1 MNKYLNMELAIIA
14 FLCSVKRTC
23 MNNIKIGQASF
34 SMLLLSLGLL
44 LSGPEVHSQSSTK
57 NGERISFDANWKFIQ
72 EDVSGAQQIN
82 FKDASW
88 RTLNL
93 PHDWSIEG
101 EYNENNPMGAQCGY
115 LPAGFGWY
123 RKTIT
128 VPQDWKGKHIEIAF
142 DGVFMNSTV
151 WANGKELGTRPYGW
165 ISFAYD
171 ISEIVQESNTITFA
185 VRIDNDK
192 QPSARWYTGSG
203 IYAHTWID
211 IKNKDRIAR
220 DGIFVRTEGDKVL
233 VATEF
238 IKGSKNKNAKL
249 LTSIIDEKGKVV
261 ASTFSKI
268 KKDSEATV
276 NSQLSIN
283 NPNRWSVETP
293 YLYTLKTELLLKNK
307 VVDVVATKFGVRDVA
322 WKAETGMWI
331 NGKNVKLQGVCNHQD
346 AGALGAAVPYKIL
359 RFRIQQLKDMGVNA
373 IRTSHNP
380 QTPEFYDICNELGM
394 LVMDEIFDGWS
405 KKAANDYGAHHFDQW
420 WKQDLTDWIKRDR
433 NHPSI
438 VIYSVGNETNG
449 AIGEDLVA
457 ACNALDP
464 TRPVTSGHSG
474 SEYMNVLGVNGSS
487 EKKGYL
493 ENLEAN
499 QKGKAF
505 IGTENTHTW
514 QVRGYYR
521 TKSWFRDGFPN
532 KNQKPYAI
540 ANLTDDEVFTH
551 DWTEDSNRK
560 NRKQIFNSSY
570 DNATVR
576 VSSRLN
582 IAQLRDIPAYA
593 GSFRWTGHDYIGEAG
608 YVHGGWPFRAFM
620 GGAIDLANFEKDLF
634 YLYQSQWTTAP
645 MVHILPHWTHPKV
658 ALGTEIPVWVYSNCD
673 EVELFYNN
681 TSLGKQKP
689 GKDWESMQCQW
700 LVKWQPGTLKAIGY
714 KNGKQ
719 VSEEIIQ
726 SATAPA
732 KIKLS
737 IDGEPLENKTDD
749 IVQVR
754 VTTTDDKG
762 TFYPYGENRT
772 YFNLIGAGK
781 IKALDNGS
789 PVDVEQHVGPN
800 HRIAFYGLTR
810 AYITTTAPTGDI
822 NLIASCILGE
832 KKSITSNLVSIDTQI
847 MNLRGA
853 PITPEIKVYYTTD
866 GDTPTEQSLRYNGSF
881 KIKPETTVKALIV
894 VDGKPLQVLDETF
907 GQSEGFTWNKPLADN
922 GPIGDQAEDATIKNA
937 KVQSNGENFNGNGYV
952 SMDEKGATIS
962 WYRENDGAA
971 GNADLNIRYSSKIAD
986 AAGTHIQITV
996 NGKVI
1001 QNELFLPNTNTKG
1014 NSWNNVKIPIK
1025 IDRGANTISIETLNN
1040 KGLFIDEITIN

>member
-1 MNKYLNMELAIIA
+1 MLVAYL
-14 FLCSVKRTC
+14 S
-23 MNNIKIGQASF
+23 
-34 SMLLLSLGLL
+34 LLLFS
-44 LSGPEVHSQSSTK
+44 SKSYSQSKTSTRA
-57 NGERISFDANWKFIQ
+57 RINFDADWKFIQ

-82 FKDASW
+82 YKDASW
-88 RTLNL
+88 RILNL

-101 EYNENNPMGAQCGY
+101 AYNENNPMGAQCGY

-123 RKTIT
+123 RKTIN
-128 VPQDWKGKHIEIAF
+128 VPKDWKGKQVEIAF

-185 VRIDNDK
+185 VRVDNDK

-211 IKNKDRIAR
+211 IKNNNHIAR
-220 DGIFVRTEGDKVL
+220 DGLFVRTQGNKVL
-233 VATEF
+233 VETDF
-238 IKGSKNKNAKL
+238 IKDSKFKNATL
-249 LTSIIDEKGKVV
+249 ITSIIDNQGRVV
-261 ASTFSKI
+261 ATTKNSI
-268 KKDSEATV
+268 QKDQKTAVKSEL
-276 NSQLSIN
+276 NIQ

-293 YLYTLKTELLLKNK
+293 YLYTLKTELRLKNK
-307 VVDVVATKFGVRDVA
+307 VVDVVETKFGVRDIE
-322 WKAETGMWI
+322 WKAETGMWL

-359 RFRIQQLKDMGVNA
+359 RFRIQQLKAMGVNA
-373 IRTSHNP
+373 IRTAHNP
-380 QTPEFYDICNELGM
+380 QTPEFYDICDEMGM
-394 LVMDEIFDGWS
+394 LVMDEVFDGWS

-449 AIGEDLVA
+449 AIAKDLVA
-457 ACNALDP
+457 ACNSLDP

-499 QKGKAF
+499 QKGKVF

-514 QVRGYYR
+514 QVRGFYR
-521 TKSWFRDGFPN
+521 TKTWFRDGFPN
-532 KNQKPYAI
+532 KSQKPYAI
-540 ANLTDDEVFTH
+540 GDLTDKEIFTN
-551 DWTEDSNRK
+551 DWIEDANRK

-634 YLYQSQWTTAP
+634 YLYQSQWTTTP
-645 MVHILPHWTHPKV
+645 MVHILPHWTHPKME
-658 ALGTEIPVWVYSNCD
+658 LGTAIPVWVYSNCD
-673 EVELFYNN
+673 EVELFFNN

-689 GKDWESMQCQW
+689 GKEWESMQCQW
-700 LVKWQPGTLKAIGY
+700 MVKWKPGTLKAVGY
-714 KNGKQ
+714 KAGKK
-719 VSEEIIQ
+719 VSEEIVQ

-737 IDGEPLENKTDD
+737 IDGQPLENKTDD

-762 TFYPYGENRT
+762 VFYPYGENRT
-772 YFNLIGAGK
+772 YFTIIGDGK

-800 HRIAFYGLTR
+800 HRKAFYGLTR
-810 AYITTTAPTGDI
+810 AYITSTNPSGDI
-822 NLIASCILGE
+822 NLVASCILGE
-832 KKSITSNLVSIDTQI
+832 KKSITSNKVSIDTQI
-847 MNLRGA
+847 LNLRGNA
-853 PITPEIKVYYTTD
+853 IQPKIELFYTTN
-866 GDTPTEQSLRYNGSF
+866 GEIPTQKSARYTEAF
-881 KIKPETTVKALIV
+881 AIQPETTVKALLV
-894 VDGKPLQVLDETF
+894 VDGKPTQLLEEAF
-907 GQSEGFTWNKPLADN
+907 GPNEGFTWNKPMADN
-922 GPIGDQAEDATIKNA
+922 GPIGEQAEEATLKNA
-937 KVQSNGENFNGNGYV
+937 TVLSKGENFNGNGFV
-952 SMDEKGATIS
+952 SLDKKGAAVS
-962 WYRENDGAA
+962 WYQENDGAA
-971 GNADLNIRYSSKIAD
+971 GNADLHIRYSAKIEQAT
-986 AAGTHIQITV
+986 GTAIQLTV
-996 NGKVI
+996 NGKLA
-1001 QNELFLPNTNTKG
+1001 QKELFLPNTAHKG
-1014 NSWNNVKIPIK
+1014 NSWNTVKIPIK
-1025 IDRGANTISIETLNN
+1025 IERGANTIVIETLND
-1040 KGLFIDEITIN
+1040 KGLYIDEIRLN